1 MCTTSGTSPDLT
13 VAIFYRPPNS
23 NPTLLD
29 SLFTTLCNLDVSVF
43 SNVYLLGDFNIDFF
57 CASNPLYHKLL
68 SVVSSFNLEQVV
80 TEPTRV
86 FKNSATLIDLIFVSS
101 PAQVESCLTT
111 PPLANS
117 DHNGL
122 QLTASI
128 KAPKRLERIVPR
140 KFWKYS
146 IADFDAITNC
156 LDNVDWN
163 LIFTAR

>member
-1 MCTTSGTSPDLT
+1 M
-13 VAIFYRPPNS
+13 
-23 NPTLLD
+23 
-29 SLFTTLCNLDVSVF
+29 
-43 SNVYLLGDFNIDFF
+43 
-57 CASNPLYHKLL
+57 
-68 SVVSSFNLEQVV
+68 SSFNLEQVV

-86 FKNSATLIDLIFVSS
+86 FKNSATLIDLIFIST
-101 PAQVESCLTT
+101 PAQVELCLTT

-146 IADFDAITNC
+146 IADFDAITNY
-156 LDNVDWN
+156 LDNIDWN
-163 LIFTAR
+163 LIFIGDVDTCWSNWRSCFMQIMDLCIPNSTVTPNRRVPGKRTCAKTRQ